1 VSGSALADAAFRLE
15 GTRFRLQGRDPATGL
30 DCIGVLAAALASIGR
45 MAPLP
50 KTYRLRTSTPGNIDA
65 MAGYCGLRPTAGE
78 AREGDVLLV
87 RVSAC
92 QFHLLI
98 ALGSAAFVHAHAGLR
113 RVVRHD
119 GPIAW
124 PVIGHWHLPDEGQV

>member
-1 VSGSALADAAFRLE
+1 MSRSALAEAAAGLE

-30 DCIGVLAAALASIGR
+30 DCVGVLAAALVAVGR
-45 MAPLP
+45 SAPLP
-50 KTYRLRTSTPGNIDA
+50 KTYRLRTSTPGNIDT
-65 MAGYCGLRPTAGE
+65 MARDCGLRATVGGVH
-78 AREGDVLLV
+78 EGDVLLV
-87 RVSAC
+87 HVSAC

-98 ALGSAAFVHAHAGLR
+98 ALGPAAFVHAHAGLR